1 MRTTN
6 RDSTPSRQ
14 EAGGYRGDEGQ
25 AMGASQT
32 TERAGFYSS
41 EMRRL
46 RRVLSRRILW
56 SNLFENVKAPLVALR
71 RMDSGRAGVEV
82 TDREPS

>member
-6 RDSTPSRQ
+6 TDSTPRGQ
-14 EAGGYRGDEGQ
+14 VAGGYRGDEGQ
-25 AMGASQT
+25 AVGASQT
-32 TERAGFYSS
+32 TERVGFYSS

-56 SNLFENVKAPLVALR
+56 SDLFENVKAPLAVLW
-71 RMDSGRAGVEV
+71 RMGSGRARVEV
-82 TDREPS
+82 TDRELS